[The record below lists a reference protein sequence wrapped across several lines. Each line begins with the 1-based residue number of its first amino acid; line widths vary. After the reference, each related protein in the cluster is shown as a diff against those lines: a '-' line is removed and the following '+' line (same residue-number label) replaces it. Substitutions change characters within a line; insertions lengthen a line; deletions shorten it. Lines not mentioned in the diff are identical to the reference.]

1 MVFFDTVF
9 DSMTLACES
18 TNHRAGSQ
26 LKILPITL
34 YVHKIALPENV
45 TLTYTLS
52 YGVHEFLKVCHPLF
66 KTLATLAMVIVSTF
80 ALKSVQP
87 C

>member
-1 MVFFDTVF
+1 MVDVRVLFW
-9 DSMTLACES
+9 SI
-18 TNHRAGSQ
+18 TNKIYWE
-26 LKILPITL
+26 KILPITL

-45 TLTYTLS
+45 TLTYTLP